1 VKRAGALLAAALA
14 LTAPVLLAGCGG
26 ATSIPGDQIP
36 GRTLAVYA
44 SVPLHGASRV
54 TGQAVINGAKVAL
67 DQIGGRIGRY
77 RILLQ
82 ALDDSTVQRGEWD
95 PGQTT
100 LNARGAALDT
110 TTIGYLGEL
119 NSGAS
124 AISIPILN
132 RAGIPQV
139 SPASSAVGL
148 TTSGPGASPGEP
160 QKYYPTGI
168 RTFAR
173 VVPSDAVQ
181 AVAQVKL
188 QRSVGCVRTYVL
200 DDGEVDGE
208 DTATS
213 FSLAA
218 QSAGLQVVGVAAFD
232 PRSSDYSP
240 LALAVAQSGADC
252 VLISAIT
259 ENNAVLLTRQLAS
272 VLPRAKVFGSAGVA
286 ESTFTDPARGGIPRV
301 LDPRVMVMVA
311 SADQSADPAGAARFL
326 AAYTHR
332 FGVPE
337 PDAIYGYEAMSLLL
351 ASIARASDNGTDSVR
366 RSRVIAAIFATRKR
380 RSVLGIYRITRTGDT
395 TLRRFGVYRV
405 VDGRLSPWMVIDG

>member
-1 VKRAGALLAAALA
+1 VKRAGALLAATLLLA
-14 LTAPVLLAGCGG
+14 APVLAGCG
-26 ATSIPGDQIP
+26 TTTIPGDQIP
-36 GRTLAVYA
+36 GRTLAVYV

-54 TGQAVINGAKVAL
+54 AGEAVIHGAKVAL
-67 DQIGGRIGRY
+67 DQIGGRIGRF

-100 LNARGAALDT
+100 LNARVAALDP

-148 TTSGPGASPGEP
+148 TTNGPGASPGEP

-181 AVAQVKL
+181 GAAQVKL

-218 QSAGLQVVGVAAFD
+218 QSAGLQVAGVQAFD
-232 PRSSDYSP
+232 PRSSDYSA
-240 LALAVAQSGADC
+240 LARAVAQSGADC
-252 VLISAIT
+252 MLISAIT

-272 VLPRAKVFGSAGVA
+272 ALPRARVFGSPGVA
-286 ESTFTDPARGGIPRV
+286 ESTFTDPAQGGIPRV
-301 LDPRVMVMVA
+301 LDPRLMVMVA
-311 SADQSADPAGAARFL
+311 TADQSADPTGAERFL
-326 AAYTHR
+326 AAYTRR
-332 FGVPE
+332 FGVPQ
-337 PDAIYGYEAMSLLL
+337 PDAIYGYEAMGLLL
-351 ASIARASDNGTDSVR
+351 ASIARGSDKGTDGVR
-366 RSRVIAAIFATRKR
+366 RSSVNAAIFATRKR
-380 RSVLGIYRITRTGDT
+380 RSVLGIYRITPTGDT

-405 VDGRLSPWMVIDG
+405 VDGRLALWKVIDG